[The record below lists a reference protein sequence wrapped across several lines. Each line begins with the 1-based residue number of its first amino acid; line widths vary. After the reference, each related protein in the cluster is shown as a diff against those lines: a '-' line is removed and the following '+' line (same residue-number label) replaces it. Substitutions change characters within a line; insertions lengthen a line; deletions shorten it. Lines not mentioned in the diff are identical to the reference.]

1 MNTKINDLERKINRM
16 TNKENNDSKKE
27 FIEKY
32 DRYTKIFEEI
42 DRIMEEKN
50 DIDKNINI
58 QELFKMLIEFNDTIE
73 NYDDLTVEQLKK
85 LKNIIEMI
93 EFKLDKE
100 TSNIIK
106 E

>member
-1 MNTKINDLERKINRM
+1 MNTRINDLERKINRM

-32 DRYTKIFEEI
+32 ERYTKIFEEI
-42 DRIMEEKN
+42 DRKMEEDN

-58 QELFKMLIEFNDTIE
+58 QELFKMLMEFNDNIE
-73 NYDDLTVEQLKK
+73 NYDDMTVEQLKK

-93 EFKLDKE
+93 DYKLEKE

>member
-1 MNTKINDLERKINRM
+1 MNTRINDLERKINRM

-32 DRYTKIFEEI
+32 ERYTKIFEEI
-42 DRIMEEKN
+42 DRKMEEDN

-58 QELFKMLIEFNDTIE
+58 QELFKMLMEFNGNIE
-73 NYDDLTVEQLKK
+73 NYDDMTVEQLKK

-93 EFKLDKE
+93 DYKLEKE